1 MMSKAP
7 QRTFHFSQVNVREQG
22 QQLLRN
28 VGKLS
33 TPFII
38 NMQACGKDIRR
49 DVLFNALEVAALL
62 IIVEDTP
69 LKGHIRGTPFMYL
82 YIGGNNYNV
91 PLGCTGIMSTI
102 SWFFRN
108 QKVSLS

>member
-7 QRTFHFSQVNVREQG
+7 TRTFHFSQVNVREQG

-38 NMQACGKDIRR
+38 NMRLHA
-49 DVLFNALEVAALL
+49 V
-62 IIVEDTP
+62 
-69 LKGHIRGTPFMYL
+69 
-82 YIGGNNYNV
+82 
-91 PLGCTGIMSTI
+91 
-102 SWFFRN
+102 
-108 QKVSLS
+108 